1 MRAGGSPLDV
11 LFTHLTEGR
20 HAHTMPFLLP
30 LTLMKAPPLDW
41 VRISSKLRGAWKRKN
56 DPSVPPPP
64 RPLVLAGAAFS
75 TESEIW
81 RRWIGLIM
89 WANQF
94 GYARMMARHLPEH
107 LKEELAKHD
116 CTKPP
121 PPLPP
126 IYRSLIDGGSFQ
138 FAPRTP
144 PEPVCTKRPSRELV
158 IETRQRLRDSWAEIA
173 GPELHLITWPLKF
186 VGRKRRRLILQVN
199 PLVDPPWRSWINW
212 GRLEPQAAQLKAR
225 IDRAILPM
233 RFEQLTFAGRIQVQ
247 YRRLRMIQDGS
258 SP

>member
-1 MRAGGSPLDV
+1 LVEAPLRAGGSPLDV

-20 HAHTMPFLLP
+20 HAYTMPFWLP

-41 VRISSKLRGAWKRKN
+41 VRISSKLRGAWMRKN

-126 IYRSLIDGGSFQ
+126 IYRSLIDGGSFHV
-138 FAPRTP
+138 APRTP
-144 PEPVCTKRPSRELV
+144 PEPVCTQRPSRELV
-158 IETRQRLRDSWAEIA
+158 IETRQRLRENWAEIA
-173 GPELHLITWPLKF
+173 GPELHLITWPLRF
-186 VGRKRRRLILQVN
+186 AGRKRRRLILQVN
-199 PLVDPPWRSWINW
+199 PLVKPPWGNWYSWRW
-212 GRLEPQAAQLKAR
+212 RPRERTTFTAR
-225 IDRAILPM
+225 IERAILPM
-233 RFEQLTFAGRIQVQ
+233 RIEELTFAEGLHVQ
-247 YRRLRMIQDGS
+247 YRPRNGGI
-258 SP
+258 